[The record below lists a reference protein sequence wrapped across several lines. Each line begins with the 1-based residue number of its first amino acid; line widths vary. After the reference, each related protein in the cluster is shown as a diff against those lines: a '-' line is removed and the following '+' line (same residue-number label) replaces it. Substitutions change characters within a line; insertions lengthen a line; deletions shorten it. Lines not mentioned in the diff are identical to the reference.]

1 MRGKEKYINNTAKR
15 NHIPIISEYKWA
27 VTNANTN

>member
-1 MRGKEKYINNTAKR
+1 MRGKEKYINIAKR